1 MSKNNNKKEIFNNFK
16 LKSKKSSKQVKE
28 DAIAYAKEMGD
39 KMLEQKKKARENFMQ
54 ALLKNAITMNMEREA
69 WEDENEDEKR
79 EEEENG

>member
-39 KMLEQKKKARENFMQ
+39 KMLEQKKKARENFMKV
-54 ALLKNAITMNMEREA
+54 LLKNAST
-69 WEDENEDEKR
+69 KTY
-79 EEEENG
+79 

>member
-16 LKSKKSSKQVKE
+16 LKSKKSNKQMKE

-54 ALLKNAITMNMEREA
+54 VLLKNAITMNMEREA
-69 WEDENEDEKR
+69 WEDEDEDEKR

>member
-39 KMLEQKKKARENFMQ
+39 KMLEQKKKARENFMKV
-54 ALLKNAITMNMEREA
+54 LLKNAITMNMEREA
-69 WEDENEDEKR
+69 WEDNS
-79 EEEENG
+79 EEEEDKDE

>member
-16 LKSKKSSKQVKE
+16 LKSKKSNKQVKE

-54 ALLKNAITMNMEREA
+54 VLLKNAITMNMEREA
-69 WEDENEDEKR
+69 WEDEDEDEKR

>member
-16 LKSKKSSKQVKE
+16 LKSKKSNKQVKE

-54 ALLKNAITMNMEREA
+54 VLLKNAITMNMEREA
-69 WEDENEDEKR
+69 WEDEDEER